1 MDDGFAEL
9 SQFTLDPASVRLLPR
24 PWCLQHDVVVLGVVD
39 PKSTEAITV
48 AMLDPSEPGLIDTV
62 TRTLRRPIRPV
73 RLNRYE
79 IRRALDAGMPGPAD
93 DDFIGPGGPEAD
105 FFAGRH
111 RLTPRRE
118 SLTYAEG
125 SKELVQHTLIVD
137 AEIGRAHV

>member
-79 IRRALDAGMPGPAD
+79 IRRALDAGMPGRVSSPDTRVVLKPPAAISFD
-93 DDFIGPGGPEAD
+93 MAGGVAQTVSEILGYAV
-105 FFAGRH
+105 
-111 RLTPRRE
+111 RLGASDVHIE
-118 SLTYAEG
+118 C
-125 SKELVQHTLIVD
+125 
-137 AEIGRAHV
+137 